1 MIFLISAIVFSSLF
15 SVIFKIC
22 QQRGIDTRQVILFNY
37 VTGAVLTLV
46 PVVTGLLSKEGIQVS
61 DFSLDGVSYA
71 CAALQGLLFM
81 LGFVMMD
88 RCVWRAGVA
97 LTTVASKASLILS
110 VTLSWLA
117 FRQNAPAWIPVLLT
131 LGSLLLIVLPA
142 ENQEHKGAHL
152 TNKTDAQRKKRT
164 MLLLAVVFCLYGVSD
179 FFLKVSQHSVETED
193 SVISERRMSAL
204 MGMIFIVA
212 SICSLIWCFLSG
224 SFKKHKLGLSSILGG
239 LVLGLVNALCTSS
252 MLHALATI
260 PTSIYYPSFNI
271 GVVVLSTLL
280 GLFVFK
286 EKVKKIQVIGIFCAV
301 VSILLFFVL

>member
-15 SVIFKIC
+15 SVIFKVC

-37 VTGAVLTLV
+37 VTGAIIAFLPVASELFFLGNVTLA
-46 PVVTGLLSKEGIQVS
+46 
-61 DFSLDGVSYA
+61 DFSLEGVSYA

-97 LTTVASKASLILS
+97 LTTVASKASLVLS

-142 ENQEHKGAHL
+142 ENQEHTGAHL

-179 FFLKVSQHSVETED
+179 FFLKVSQHSVENTD
-193 SVISERRMSAL
+193 TVISERHMNAL
-204 MGMIFIVA
+204 TGMIFTAA
-212 SICSLIWCFLSG
+212 SVFSLIWCFVSE
-224 SFKKHKLGLSSILGG
+224 SFKKHKLSLASILGG
-239 LVLGLVNALCTSS
+239 LVLGLVNALCTTS
-252 MLHALATI
+252 MLHALASV

-286 EKVKKIQVIGIFCAV
+286 EKVKRIQVIGIFCAV